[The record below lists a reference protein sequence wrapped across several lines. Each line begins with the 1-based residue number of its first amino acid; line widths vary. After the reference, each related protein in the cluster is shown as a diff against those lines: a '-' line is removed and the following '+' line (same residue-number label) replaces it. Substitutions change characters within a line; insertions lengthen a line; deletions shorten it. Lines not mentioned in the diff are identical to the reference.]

1 MRPKLTVSQLL
12 AKIRENLIREPEFN
26 SVLLQGEVSN
36 LSSSRGG
43 HLYFALKDEQSQ
55 IRCTMFAVDT
65 LRMRFKLKDGQT
77 VLARGQPSLYAP
89 RGDLQFQVRALRLE
103 GRGALYE
110 RLGRLKMK
118 LFEEG
123 LFDPDRRRPLP
134 FFPVRVGI
142 VTSLQGAVLHDVAS
156 TLRRRNRSV
165 RLILAPA
172 SVQGENAPEEIALAI
187 GRLQARVDC
196 LIVARGGG
204 SFEDLLAFNSEVVVR
219 AVAASK
225 VPIVS
230 AVGHETDVTLCD
242 LAADKRA
249 PTPTAAAELVA
260 PASLELK
267 AELEQLR
274 HRSRT
279 SLTRQVL
286 EHRDRLER
294 LRRSPVLRYPQ
305 RLAEVQWQQ
314 LDDLRERLL
323 RALKTR
329 AEKERAYLEG
339 LRRSPALRR
348 PGYHLPAQR
357 AELVQLT
364 QRLQHAGERPLERAR
379 MEFSGLSARLNTLSP
394 LRVLDSGYALVTD
407 QQGRAVTQSQGRSA
421 GETLEVRFADGR
433 IRVRVE
439 DAG

>member
-1 MRPKLTVSQLL
+1 
-12 AKIRENLIREPEFN
+12 
-26 SVLLQGEVSN
+26 
-36 LSSSRGG
+36 
-43 HLYFALKDEQSQ
+43 
-55 IRCTMFAVDT
+55 MFAVDAFR
-65 LRMRFKLKDGQT
+65 LRFKLKDGQT

-118 LFEEG
+118 LYEEG
-123 LFDPDRRRPLP
+123 LFDRDRRRALP
-134 FFPVRVGI
+134 FFPCRVGL

-165 RLILAPA
+165 KLVLAPA
-172 SVQGENAPEEIALAI
+172 SVQGDTAPMEIAQAI
-187 GRLQARVDC
+187 ARLERRVDC

-204 SFEDLLAFNSEVVVR
+204 SFEDLLAFNSETVVR
-219 AVAASK
+219 AVAASA

-260 PASLELK
+260 PASLELRS
-267 AELEQLR
+267 ELDQLR
-274 HRSRT
+274 HRCRT

-286 EHRDRLER
+286 EHRERLDR
-294 LRRSPVLRYPQ
+294 LRRSPVLKFPE
-305 RLAEVQWQQ
+305 RLPETHMQQ
-314 LDDLRERLL
+314 LDELRHRLV
-323 RALKTR
+323 RALKGR
-329 AEKERAYLEG
+329 AERERAFLDG
-339 LRRSPALRR
+339 LRRSPGLRQ
-348 PGYHLPAQR
+348 PGYHLPTVRTSLHQLKERLER
-357 AELVQLT
+357 AAK
-364 QRLQHAGERPLERAR
+364 RSLERAR
-379 MEFSGLSARLNTLSP
+379 MDHGSLTVRLNSLSP
-394 LRVLDSGYALVTD
+394 LRVLDSGYALITD
-407 QQGRAVTQSQGRSA
+407 LEGRAVTQAEGRTA

-433 IRVRVE
+433 IRVKVD